1 LHRKHLNT
9 EIENMLEQTQLLYK
23 QIDVT
28 LQRITANDEKKTD
41 SSPSFSSPSSPTRK
55 ENSEPPLQREEIAKL
70 LLLSSR
76 AHTIQQINVQQ
87 WRALKDE
94 ICRRKGYLRD
104 ILRQSDISAVMAALA
119 SIKVS

>member
-1 LHRKHLNT
+1 
-9 EIENMLEQTQLLYK
+9 MLEQTQLLYK

-28 LQRITANDEKKTD
+28 LQRITANDEKK
-41 SSPSFSSPSSPTRK
+41 FSSPSSSSPSPSSPSK
-55 ENSEPPLQREEIAKL
+55 KDNSEPPLKREEIAKL

>member
-1 LHRKHLNT
+1 
-9 EIENMLEQTQLLYK
+9 MLEQTQLLYK

-28 LQRITANDEKKTD
+28 LQRITSTDEKKTVA
-41 SSPSFSSPSSPTRK
+41 SSSSPTRK
-55 ENSEPPLQREEIAKL
+55 GNSQPPLQREEIAKL

-76 AHTIQQINVQQ
+76 AHTIQQIDVQQ
-87 WRALKDE
+87 WRLLKDE